1 MHKKRTVIWISV
13 VLVVVLIGFAI
24 FFFLNR
30 VPQISDQVQQGTS
43 SVHVSLV
50 VPQNSG
56 AWPLDAFIPVLVSA
70 EGDQPV
76 QSLELYINGVLY
88 DTKSAPQDWAG
99 DFLATHWNW
108 QPGSAGQFTLVA
120 YGKDASG
127 QTGISS
133 PVVILA
139 KASTGNRTAIQA
151 VAGDTLQALAEKNN
165 ITLPDIQNAN
175 PGVDPA
181 TPLEPGLQ
189 IFLPNPPTAI
199 QNLVNIPAYVLPGPL
214 QGMGTEGTGQPGSGE
229 GNGENGPQI
238 ITPTVIPP
246 EEPQS
251 SPDELSSSLPDN
263 ISFWLKG
270 QNGSSNVELPLTPE
284 ITGDFSGCTAKIR
297 FNAHA
302 FEDIYDI
309 YPGGSYDY
317 LRAKAEDGFFF
328 YKSQN
333 GGPWERIAVWQKIG
347 KDSMDVIQ
355 YDNPLL
361 FPDQYGQVSYYLSA
375 FNAAGESPST
385 PVTLPFDPND
395 CKAPGS
401 RGIGGLGK
409 VTMNNGNLILPFS
422 MDLAYFYLKVNNSRG
437 FRVPEGGR
445 SFLPASG
452 VQFNIFDYLDTVVDK
467 YTQPDLDLTME
478 VWGWS
483 GGKLVEVGTFKTA
496 VHRAVLMV
504 CSVEGEGACT
514 GGGGGHWVTE
524 TNISPDKPLQDQVF
538 EMRWQTTSQT
548 EVQQVCDELAA
559 LPYPNDNYWTY
570 NQLIS
575 AGCRWTNNK
584 GNEGTYPVYLAQ
596 LFPDG
601 GKSMGGFGAGSQG
614 SFEFESNWFQ
624 YEYPE
629 GTPFTLYS
637 RFVPHLKMSGY
648 NRFSNTVALHYN
660 TPKEPS
666 GLPPLASTYPSIYDV
681 EILRDNYAAPL
692 FEGANWGCV
701 IVDEDPSP
709 PPQEICVAGICSTVG
724 NPPHLPGDKIC
735 PTPMQHTQD
744 CGSLDCLIA
753 GFANSLGYLYDMVA
767 YGISAYIQELS
778 AGVASLIPGC
788 SESADCVSVTHT
800 AISYGFT
807 ALTGI
812 PANLPSYSEFVSGNV
827 VPAIMDEI
835 TGDPT
840 VSALYDACSSCK
852 QAVEDTLTSQLEQYA
867 SLKSQNA
874 CINAYDALLRGFD
887 PLCLDP
893 KIKVHPAPGAGNFPG
908 GVLVKITRRST
919 AESLAASEA
928 DADKYQLALTVIAK
942 NPSVTTWPEYSI
954 YQDVLTKI
962 PWMQPGESKIV
973 SVSLTPCYNHNPN
986 YCGVGE
992 AWDAIKPIFYGGS
1005 TNMLATE
1012 KCYSTDSSWPWVPC
1026 LSGGKDQWEFSN
1038 PAAEGQ

>member
-1 MHKKRTVIWISV
+1 MNRRLLVAGIIIAVVIFIT
-13 VLVVVLIGFAI
+13 IGSFI
-24 FFFLNR
+24 TLSR
-30 VPQISDQVQQGTS
+30 IPQISDQVSQGTS
-43 SVHVSLV
+43 SVLISLV

-56 AWPLDAFIPVLVSA
+56 AWPLDSFIPVLVSA

-88 DTKSAPQDWAG
+88 DTKTAPQDWAG
-99 DFLATHWNW
+99 NFLATHWNW
-108 QPGSAGQFTLVA
+108 QPGSAGLFTLVA

-133 PVVILA
+133 PVVIIA
-139 KASTGNRTAIQA
+139 KESTGSRTAIQTI
-151 VAGDTLQALAEKNN
+151 AGDSLQGLSEKNN
-165 ITLPDIQNAN
+165 ISLPDIQNAN

-181 TPLEPGLQ
+181 KPLEPGLQ
-189 IFLPNPPTAI
+189 IFLPNPPAAI
-199 QNLVNIPAYVLPGPL
+199 QDQVSIPAYVLPPPILYAGSD
-214 QGMGTEGTGQPGSGE
+214 QSGSEEGTG
-229 GNGENGPQI
+229 GNDPQI
-238 ITPTVIPP
+238 ITSVPIPP
-246 EEPQS
+246 GEPQS
-251 SPDELSSSLPDN
+251 QPGNLSSNLIDN
-263 ISFWLKG
+263 IAFWLKI
-270 QNGSSNVELPLTPE
+270 QNGTSNVELPLTPE

-302 FEDIYDI
+302 FADLYDI

-317 LRAKAEDGFFF
+317 LRPKAEDGFFL
-328 YKSQN
+328 YQSQD
-333 GGPWERIAVWQKIG
+333 GGPWVRIATWEKIG
-347 KDSMDVIQ
+347 KDSMDTIQ
-355 YDNPLL
+355 YDDPLL
-361 FPDQYGQVSYYLSA
+361 FPDQYGQVSYSLSA
-375 FNAAGESPST
+375 FNPAGESPSA
-385 PVTLPFDPND
+385 PVTLPFDPNN
-395 CKAPGS
+395 CKAPAS
-401 RGIGGLGK
+401 RGMGGLGK
-409 VTMNNGNLILPFS
+409 VTMNNGNMVLPYS

-467 YTQPDLDLTME
+467 YPQPDLDLTME

-483 GGKLVEVGTFKTA
+483 GGELVYVGTFKTA

-524 TNISPDKPLQDQVF
+524 TNISPDKPIQDQVF

-548 EVQQVCDELAA
+548 EVERVCDQLAT
-559 LPYPNDNYWTY
+559 LPYPNDNYWTM
-570 NQLIS
+570 NQLIY
-575 AGCRWTNNK
+575 AGCRWQNAQDH
-584 GNEGTYPVYLAQ
+584 EGTYPVHLAM
-596 LFPDG
+596 LYPDG
-601 GKSMGGFGAGSQG
+601 GKSMGEFGAGSQG
-614 SFEFESNWFQ
+614 KYEYDSNWFQ
-624 YEYPE
+624 YNYQQ
-629 GTPFTLYS
+629 GAPFSLYS
-637 RFVPHLKMSGY
+637 RFLPLYKMSGY
-648 NRFSNTVALHYN
+648 NRISNTVAMHFN

-681 EILRDNYAAPL
+681 EILRDNYSAPL
-692 FEGANWGCV
+692 FEGADWGCV

-709 PPQEICVAGICSTVG
+709 PPQEVCVAGICTTVG
-724 NPPHLPGDKIC
+724 NLPHLPGDKIC

-744 CGSLDCLIA
+744 CGSLDCLL
-753 GFANSLGYLYDMVA
+753 GEFANSLGFLYDMVA

-778 AGVASLIPGC
+778 VGVASLIPGC

-840 VSALYDACSSCK
+840 VSALYNACSSCK
-852 QAVEDTLTSQLEQYA
+852 KAVEDTLTSQLEQYA
-867 SLKSQNA
+867 SLQSQNA
-874 CINAYDALLRGFD
+874 CINAYDAMLRGFD

-893 KIKVHPAPGAGNFPG
+893 KIKVHPAPGSGNFPG
-908 GVLVKITRRST
+908 GVLVKITRRTT
-919 AESLAASEA
+919 AESLAATEA
-928 DADKYQLALTVIAK
+928 DADKYQLALTVVAK
-942 NPSVTTWPEYSI
+942 NPSITTYPEYSI
-954 YQDVLTKI
+954 YQDALVKI

-973 SVSLTPCYNHNPN
+973 PVSLMPCYNHNQN
-986 YCGVGE
+986 YCGFGE
-992 AWDAIKPIFYGGS
+992 AWDAIKPIFFGGS

-1012 KCYSTDSSWPWVPC
+1012 KCYSADSSWPWVSC
-1026 LSGGKDQWEFSN
+1026 VSGGRDQWEFNN